1 MTRTDLSSD
10 ASRSRARRGLVL
22 IALAIVLS
30 ATISVIEVIVRAT
43 LEGPRI
49 TALAHSA
56 EGLGPGSAVWVAGRS
71 VGRVLSISFQPPEAN
86 AGNDGD
92 GSFESHVVIDAVID
106 RVAGPILRADA
117 TADVRPSDL
126 VAPVVLSVN
135 PGTGSAPAWNYSD
148 TLRASGPPL
157 EPETVM
163 ALADTLLQA
172 VRTLEVDASE
182 ARDVLGSDQGSLA
195 RFREDPGTLAEL
207 RGSLE
212 SLEEL
217 LQRDVRRSSL
227 VRLATDTLVNAAARR
242 VQERFAAWE
251 EAPRLARAGRNV
263 ETTLEAL
270 DTVMSR
276 LSAITERLD
285 RGEGTAGRALVDGE
299 IRRQL
304 AALRTAAAELAEDL
318 GYNPSRWLRI
328 RVF

>member
-1 MTRTDLSSD
+1 MIRTDLTSD
-10 ASRSRARRGLVL
+10 AARTRARRGLVL
-22 IALAIVLS
+22 IACAIVLS
-30 ATISVIEVIVRAT
+30 AAISVIELIVRAT

-71 VGRVLSISFQPPEAN
+71 VGRVLSVSFQPPEESDR
-86 AGNDGD
+86 DGP
-92 GSFESHVVIDAVID
+92 FESHVIIDAVID
-106 RVAGPILRADA
+106 RVAEPILRADA

-135 PGTGSAPAWNYSD
+135 PGSGSAPPWNYAD
-148 TLRASGPPL
+148 TLRASGPPID
-157 EPETVM
+157 PETVM
-163 ALADTLLQA
+163 ALSDSLLQA

-195 RFREDPGTLAEL
+195 RFREDPGTLAGL
-207 RGSLE
+207 QGSLE

-217 LQRDVRRSSL
+217 LQRDLQRSSL
-227 VRLATDTLVNAAARR
+227 VGLATDTLVSAAARR
-242 VQERFAAWE
+242 VQG
-251 EAPRLARAGRNV
+251 RLATWEAAPQMASAVQNL

-270 DTVMSR
+270 DAVMSR
-276 LSAITERLD
+276 LSAITERLH
-285 RGEGTAGRALVDGE
+285 RGEGTAGRALMDEE

-304 AALRTAAAELAEDL
+304 AALRTAAAGLAEDL
-318 GYNPSRWLRI
+318 GYNPSRWLRV

>member
-1 MTRTDLSSD
+1 MIRTDRSSD
-10 ASRSRARRGLVL
+10 ASRIRARRGLIL
-22 IALAIVLS
+22 IAFAILLS
-30 ATISVIEVIVRAT
+30 AAVSVIEIIVRAT

-86 AGNDGD
+86 D
-92 GSFESHVVIDAVID
+92 SEEPFESHVIIDAVID
-106 RVAGPILRADA
+106 RVAEPILRADA

-135 PGTGSAPAWNYSD
+135 PGTGSAPPWNYSD
-148 TLRASGPPL
+148 TLRASGPPI

-163 ALADTLLQA
+163 ALADSLLRA
-172 VRTLEVDASE
+172 VRALEVDASE
-182 ARDVLGSDQGSLA
+182 AQSMLGSDRGSLA
-195 RFREDPGTLAEL
+195 RLREDPGTLAGL
-207 RGSLE
+207 RSSLE

-217 LQRDVRRSSL
+217 FQRDLQRSSL
-227 VRLATDTLVNAAARR
+227 VRLATDTLVSAAAGRA
-242 VQERFAAWE
+242 QGRFAAWE
-251 EAPRLARAGRNV
+251 ASPALADGV
-263 ETTLEAL
+263 GTVGSTVEAL
-270 DTVMSR
+270 DAVMSR
-276 LSAITERLD
+276 VTAIVERID

-304 AALRTAAAELAEDL
+304 DALRAAAAALAEDL

>member
-1 MTRTDLSSD
+1 MTRTDLTSD
-10 ASRSRARRGLVL
+10 AARTRARRGLIL
-22 IALAIVLS
+22 IACAIVLS
-30 ATISVIEVIVRAT
+30 GAISVIELIVRAT

-56 EGLGPGSAVWVAGRS
+56 EGIGPGSAVWVAGRA
-71 VGRVLSISFQPPEAN
+71 VGRVLSVSFQPPEESDR
-86 AGNDGD
+86 DGP
-92 GSFESHVVIDAVID
+92 FESHVIIDAVID
-106 RVAGPILRADA
+106 RVAEPILRADA
-117 TADVRPSDL
+117 TADIRPSDL

-135 PGTGSAPAWNYSD
+135 PGSGSAPPWNYAD
-148 TLRASGPPL
+148 TLRASGPPID
-157 EPETVM
+157 PETVM
-163 ALADTLLQA
+163 ALSDSLLQA
-172 VRTLEVDASE
+172 VRTLEVDATE

-195 RFREDPGTLAEL
+195 RFREDPGTLAGL

-217 LQRDVRRSSL
+217 LQRDLQRSSL
-227 VRLATDTLVNAAARR
+227 VGLATDTLVSAAARR
-242 VQERFAAWE
+242 VQG
-251 EAPRLARAGRNV
+251 RLATWEAAPQMASAVQNL

-270 DTVMSR
+270 DAVMSR

-285 RGEGTAGRALVDGE
+285 RGEGTAGRALMDEE

-318 GYNPSRWLRI
+318 GYNPSRWLRV

>member
-1 MTRTDLSSD
+1 MIRTDLTSD
-10 ASRSRARRGLVL
+10 AVRTRARRGLIL
-22 IALAIVLS
+22 IACALVLS
-30 ATISVIEVIVRAT
+30 TAISVIELIVRAT

-71 VGRVLSISFQPPEAN
+71 VGRVLSVSFQSPEESDR
-86 AGNDGD
+86 GGP
-92 GSFESHVVIDAVID
+92 FESHVIIDAVID
-106 RVAGPILRADA
+106 RVAEPILRADA

-135 PGTGSAPAWNYSD
+135 PGSGSAPPWNYAD
-148 TLRASGPPL
+148 TLRASGPPID
-157 EPETVM
+157 PETVR
-163 ALADTLLQA
+163 ALSDSLLQA

-195 RFREDPGTLAEL
+195 RFCEDPGTLAGL
-207 RGSLE
+207 QGSLE
-212 SLEEL
+212 SLAEL
-217 LQRDVRRSSL
+217 LQRDLKRSSL
-227 VRLATDTLVNAAARR
+227 VGLATDTLVSTAARR
-242 VQERFAAWE
+242 VQG
-251 EAPRLARAGRNV
+251 RLATWEAAPQMASAVQNL

-270 DTVMSR
+270 DAVMSR

-285 RGEGTAGRALVDGE
+285 RGEGTAGRALMDQE

-304 AALRTAAAELAEDL
+304 AALRTAAAGLAEDL
-318 GYNPSRWLRI
+318 GYSPSRWLRV

>member
-1 MTRTDLSSD
+1 MIRTDLPSHV
-10 ASRSRARRGLVL
+10 SRIRARRGLIL
-22 IALAIVLS
+22 IAFAIVLS
-30 ATISVIEVIVRAT
+30 ATVSVIELIVRAT

-71 VGRVLSISFQPPEAN
+71 VGRVLSISFQPPEASDS
-86 AGNDGD
+86 GGP
-92 GSFESHVVIDAVID
+92 FESHVVIDAVID
-106 RVAGPILRADA
+106 RVAEPILRADA

-135 PGTGSAPAWNYSD
+135 PGTGSAPAWNYAD
-148 TLRASGPPL
+148 TLRASGPPI

-163 ALADTLLQA
+163 ALTDSLLQA
-172 VRTLEVDASE
+172 VRALEVDASE
-182 ARDVLGSDQGSLA
+182 ARDMLGSDQGSLA
-195 RFREDPGTLAEL
+195 RFREDPGTLAGL
-207 RGSLE
+207 QSSLE

-217 LQRDVRRSSL
+217 LRRDLPRSSL
-227 VRLATDTLVNAAARR
+227 VRLAADTLVSATARR

-251 EAPRLARAGRNV
+251 AAPQLASAGRNV

-276 LSAITERLD
+276 LSAIAERLE
-285 RGEGTAGRALVDGE
+285 RGEGTAGRVLVDGE

>member
-1 MTRTDLSSD
+1 MIRTDLTSD
-10 ASRSRARRGLVL
+10 AARTRARRGLVL
-22 IALAIVLS
+22 IACAIVLS
-30 ATISVIEVIVRAT
+30 AAISVIELIVRAT

-71 VGRVLSISFQPPEAN
+71 VGRVLSVSFQPPEESDR
-86 AGNDGD
+86 DGP
-92 GSFESHVVIDAVID
+92 FESHVIIDAVID
-106 RVAGPILRADA
+106 RVAEPILRADA

-135 PGTGSAPAWNYSD
+135 PGSGSAPPWNYAD
-148 TLRASGPPL
+148 TLRASGPPID
-157 EPETVM
+157 PETVM
-163 ALADTLLQA
+163 ALADSLLQA

-195 RFREDPGTLAEL
+195 RFREDPGTLAGL
-207 RGSLE
+207 QGSLE
-212 SLEEL
+212 SLAEL
-217 LQRDVRRSSL
+217 LQRDLQRSSL
-227 VRLATDTLVNAAARR
+227 VGLATDTLVSAAARR
-242 VQERFAAWE
+242 VQERLATWEAAPQM
-251 EAPRLARAGRNV
+251 ASAGQNL

-276 LSAITERLD
+276 LSAITERLH
-285 RGEGTAGRALVDGE
+285 RGEGTAGRALMDEE

-304 AALRTAAAELAEDL
+304 AALRTAAAGLAEDL
-318 GYNPSRWLRI
+318 GYNPSRWLRV

>member
-1 MTRTDLSSD
+1 MIRTDLTSD
-10 ASRSRARRGLVL
+10 AARARARRGLVL
-22 IALAIVLS
+22 VAFAIVLS
-30 ATISVIEVIVRAT
+30 GAISVIELIVRAT

-71 VGRVLSISFQPPEAN
+71 VGRVLSVSFQSPEESDR
-86 AGNDGD
+86 DGP
-92 GSFESHVVIDAVID
+92 FESHVIIDAVID
-106 RVAGPILRADA
+106 RVAEPILRADA

-135 PGTGSAPAWNYSD
+135 PGSGSAPAWNYAD
-148 TLRASGPPL
+148 TLRASGPPID
-157 EPETVM
+157 PETVM
-163 ALADTLLQA
+163 ALSDSLLQA
-172 VRTLEVDASE
+172 VRALEVDASE

-195 RFREDPGTLAEL
+195 RFREDPGTLAGL
-207 RGSLE
+207 QGSLE

-217 LQRDVRRSSL
+217 LQRDLQRSSL
-227 VRLATDTLVNAAARR
+227 VGLATDTLVGAAARR
-242 VQERFAAWE
+242 VQG
-251 EAPRLARAGRNV
+251 RLATWEAAPQMASAVQNL

-270 DTVMSR
+270 DGVMSR

-285 RGEGTAGRALVDGE
+285 RGEGTAGRALMDEE

-304 AALRTAAAELAEDL
+304 AALRTAAAGLAEDL
-318 GYNPSRWLRI
+318 GYNPSRWLRV

>member
-1 MTRTDLSSD
+1 MIQTDLPSD
-10 ASRSRARRGLVL
+10 ASRIRARRGLIL
-22 IALAIVLS
+22 IALAIILS

-71 VGRVLSISFQPPEAN
+71 VGRVLSVSFHPPEAN
-86 AGNDGD
+86 HDD

-106 RVAGPILRADA
+106 RVAESILRADA

-163 ALADTLLQA
+163 ALADSLLQA
-172 VRTLEVDASE
+172 VRALEVDASE
-182 ARDVLGSDQGSLA
+182 ARDALGSDQGSLA
-195 RFREDPGTLAEL
+195 RFREDPGTLAGL

-212 SLEEL
+212 LLEEL
-217 LQRDVRRSSL
+217 LQRDLRRSSL
-227 VRLATDTLVNAAARR
+227 VRLATDTLVSAAARR
-242 VQERFAAWE
+242 VQERFAAWG
-251 EAPRLARAGRNV
+251 ASPPLASGSHNA

-270 DTVMSR
+270 DAAMSR
-276 LSAITERLD
+276 LSAIAERLD

-304 AALRTAAAELAEDL
+304 DALRTAVAELAEDL